1 MKREFSDQEQVRR
14 NKIEEL
20 KKLGVEPFG
29 KAFKAKNSA
38 SEIISKYQKYSKAKL
53 EKEHI
58 IVSIAGRIVLKRGQG
73 KAGFMHIKDGSSK
86 IQVYMRCDNLSK
98 KDFATWKLS
107 DLGDIVGVSGYL
119 FRTNTG
125 ELTIHVEKYTH
136 LSKALKPLP
145 EKFHGLQN
153 IEEGRRK
160 RYLDLITD
168 DKSYQTAIIRTKTIR
183 AFQEFFDNEGY
194 IEVETPILQSILGGA
209 NARPFKTHHNA
220 LHMDF
225 YLRIATEIALKKLVV
240 GGINKVYEI
249 GRLFRNEGMDS
260 MHNPEFT
267 TIEAYSA
274 FDQMPD
280 VMKTIEKAFKFV
292 VKKVL
297 GKTEIVY
304 QDFKI
309 DFSKPFKKIHMV
321 DAIKGKTG
329 IDFFKIND
337 FNTACEIASKHHIE
351 VEKHFKIGHIINA
364 FFEKYVEQT
373 LLQPT
378 FVYGHP
384 LDISPLAKKNKDNP
398 NFTDRF
404 EMFILGSEYANAYS
418 ELNDPIDQ
426 EERFIEQVKEKE
438 KGNEETVEMDYDFIE
453 ALEYGLPPTG
463 GLGIGIDR
471 FIMLLTDSK
480 SIRDVILFPHLKE
493 KE

>member
-1 MKREFSDQEQVRR
+1 
-14 NKIEEL
+14 
-20 KKLGVEPFG
+20 
-29 KAFKAKNSA
+29 
-38 SEIISKYQKYSKAKL
+38 
-53 EKEHI
+53 
-58 IVSIAGRIVLKRGQG
+58 
-73 KAGFMHIKDGSSK
+73 
-86 IQVYMRCDNLSK
+86 
-98 KDFATWKLS
+98 
-107 DLGDIVGVSGYL
+107 
-119 FRTNTG
+119 
-125 ELTIHVEKYTH
+125 
-136 LSKALKPLP
+136 
-145 EKFHGLQN
+145 
-153 IEEGRRK
+153 
-160 RYLDLITD
+160 
-168 DKSYQTAIIRTKTIR
+168 
-183 AFQEFFDNEGY
+183 
-194 IEVETPILQSILGGA
+194 
-209 NARPFKTHHNA
+209 
-220 LHMDF
+220 
-225 YLRIATEIALKKLVV
+225 
-240 GGINKVYEI
+240 
-249 GRLFRNEGMDS
+249 

-309 DFSKPFKKIHMV
+309 DFSKPFKKVHMV
-321 DAIKGKTG
+321 DAIKEKTG
-329 IDFFKIND
+329 IDFFEIND

-471 FIMLLTDSK
+471 FIMLLTNSK